1 MPMSR
6 AEAICACRNTIEAI
20 EALDEILPA
29 EYGTS
34 VHDRTKS
41 TLEYIMKTP
50 QYNYV
55 TEKMDTAIRNIWA
68 GLQKWNRKGQANA
81 DLFYGLADTI
91 TELANGGGTRVTTE
105 AEPDEE
111 AVGVAAEMNPES
123 SADFEATAREM
134 LGELSEA
141 DKQRLAAMSAG
152 TQRRTAPSP
161 LPVSKFMDPPAGY
174 REAQERQASGALPP
188 TVEFVRAKFLQ
199 LAAKA
204 RENVISNARMRFHEK
219 GINVVPVDKIKH
231 GDLTPVLRL
240 TTSERTRQ
248 CLEAAYTAGY
258 IAGAKSTI
266 EELEEQVRKNGT

>member
-6 AEAICACRNTIEAI
+6 AEAVCACRNTIEVI

-50 QYNYV
+50 QYPTV
-55 TEKMDTAIRNIWA
+55 TEKMDTAIRNIWT

-81 DLFYGLADTI
+81 DLFYGLADVI
-91 TELANGGGTRVTTE
+91 GELSHPAPT

-111 AVGVAAEMNPES
+111 AVSMAAEVNPES
-123 SADFEATAREM
+123 AADFETTMREM
-134 LGELSEA
+134 IGEPTEEQRRSLAQMSEA
-141 DKQRLAAMSAG
+141 AQGKTSVVRAVVKARGEPLTTIVIAG
-152 TQRRTAPSP
+152 PS
-161 LPVSKFMDPPAGY
+161 VPPAG
-174 REAQERQASGALPP
+174 LPP

-204 RENVISNARMRFHEK
+204 RENVIAIIRSRYRER
-219 GINVVPVDKIKH
+219 GVNVLDLDKIKH

-266 EELEEQVRKNGT
+266 EELEEQIRKNGS

>member
-1 MPMSR
+1 MPMTR
-6 AEAICACRNTIEAI
+6 AEAVCACRNTIEAI

-29 EYGTS
+29 EYSRS

-55 TEKMDTAIRNIWA
+55 TEKMDSAIRNIWT
-68 GLQKWNRKGQANA
+68 GLQKWNRRGQANS

-91 TELANGGGTRVTTE
+91 TELANGGGTRATTE

-111 AVGVAAEMNPES
+111 AVGMAAEMNPES
-123 SADFEATAREM
+123 AADFEATAREM

-152 TQRRTAPSP
+152 AQRRTPPSVVP
-161 LPVSKFMDPPAGY
+161 PPALVPS
-174 REAQERQASGALPP
+174 ASGLADSSAAAGVGAVAF
-188 TVEFVRAKFLQ
+188 TMVAKFLQ

-204 RENVISNARMRFHEK
+204 RENVISNARTRFHEK

-258 IAGAKSTI
+258 IAGAKSTV

>member
-6 AEAICACRNTIEAI
+6 AEAICACRNTIEVI

-50 QYNYV
+50 QYPTV
-55 TEKMDTAIRNIWA
+55 TEKMDTAIRNIWT

-81 DLFYGLADTI
+81 DLFYGLADVI
-91 TELANGGGTRVTTE
+91 GELSHPAPT

-111 AVGVAAEMNPES
+111 AAGMAAEANPES
-123 SADFEATAREM
+123 TADFEATAREM

-141 DKQRLAAMSAG
+141 DKQRLAAMRAG
-152 TQRRTAPSP
+152 VQRHTTAA
-161 LPVSKFMDPPAGY
+161 PVPPPTASKFMDPPAGY
-174 REAQERQASGALPP
+174 MDAQARRSAPP
-188 TVEFVRAKFLQ
+188 SDFGLIAKFLQ

-204 RENVISNARMRFHEK
+204 RENVIAIIRSRYRER
-219 GINVVPVDKIKH
+219 GVNVLDLDKIKH

-266 EELEEQVRKNGT
+266 EELEEQVRKNGS

>member
-1 MPMSR
+1 
-6 AEAICACRNTIEAI
+6 
-20 EALDEILPA
+20 
-29 EYGTS
+29 
-34 VHDRTKS
+34 
-41 TLEYIMKTP
+41 
-50 QYNYV
+50 
-55 TEKMDTAIRNIWA
+55 
-68 GLQKWNRKGQANA
+68 
-81 DLFYGLADTI
+81 
-91 TELANGGGTRVTTE
+91 
-105 AEPDEE
+105 
-111 AVGVAAEMNPES
+111 
-123 SADFEATAREM
+123 
-134 LGELSEA
+134 
-141 DKQRLAAMSAG
+141 
-152 TQRRTAPSP
+152 
-161 LPVSKFMDPPAGY
+161 MDPPAGY